1 MVNKKGQRYTCGF
14 FGTVF
19 LALVSIGWIDPMA
32 DKVRDGNELYH
43 RGAYDEAL
51 DKYVNAQIN
60 SPQTTQL
67 DFNIAD
73 TQYQRKKYDEAAQ
86 LFDKVVKSGDPKL
99 QAKASFNAG
108 NTLYRQGK
116 MKEAMECYK
125 KAVDYADEIESV
137 NDPAIDTLKND
148 ARYNYEYVER
158 KMKENQQKQQNQD
171 QNEQQQKQESEEK
184 KEDQSSKEDKGEE
197 KDKQEPQNDKQKPT
211 PEPTPKSEEHKTEQ
225 SQEQQQQQEQPDK
238 DKQEKNKPEND
249 KNDKQEGQR
258 SEQPQPQQPQGQRQM
273 SKEEAERLLDALDH
287 AEKETRQLMRDKQRL
302 QHKSV
307 DKDW

>member
-197 KDKQEPQNDKQKPT
+197 KEKQEPQNDKQEPT

-238 DKQEKNKPEND
+238 DKQEKNKPE
-249 KNDKQEGQR
+249 NDKQEGQR